1 MRFLTIVTTIL
12 LVACGGGGGSTPA
25 PPPAPPPAPTV
36 SFNAEPLS
44 VLVSNNTTLTWS
56 STNASSCSASGAW
69 EGSKA
74 TSGSEEFTINNTGDN
89 TFTLACTGSGGTVSA
104 NVTVEGYQETSG
116 VVVDG
121 YLTGADVFIDQ
132 NDNFMADEGESTGSS
147 DNAGNFTL
155 KRTAGNYVSVGGKD
169 FDTQNPFDNLLLVQ
183 KPVTELDFRTIT
195 PVTSVAAFLTD
206 ASQVHSILGI
216 DESIDIYQF
225 DPVANKGD
233 GGVNDYLYEKGNQ
246 LTSWLMPSIHC
257 DNEKGT
263 TETSQDFFASIAEE
277 LDKVFTE
284 TAEQVDIEDKS
295 FIEQVLDNALSKKT
309 VELDEANKAQ
319 CGHCLSLTTASHS
332 GKSIRCFYQCH
343 LQLCDHNPGDR
354 LASHSSWYSL
364 RGNPSIL

>member
-1 MRFLTIVTTIL
+1 MKNLGRAFFTISTV
-12 LVACGGGGGSTPA
+12 LVLASCGGGGGGGSTPT
-25 PPPAPPPAPTV
+25 PPPTPPPAPTV
-36 SFNAEPLS
+36 SFSADPLS
-44 VLVSNNTTLTWS
+44 VLVSNATTLTWS

-89 TFTLACTGSGGTVSA
+89 TFTLACTGSGGTRSA
-104 NVTVEGYQETSG
+104 SVTVEGYQETSG

-121 YLTGADVFIDQ
+121 YLTGANVFIDQ
-132 NDNFMADEGESTGSS
+132 NDNFIADEGESTGSS
-147 DNAGNFTL
+147 DDAGNFTL
-155 KRTAGNYVSVGGKD
+155 KRTAGNFVSVGGKD

-183 KPVTELDFRTIT
+183 KPVSELDFRAIT

-246 LTSWLMPSIHC
+246 LTVLAYAIQSIVN
-257 DNEKGT
+257 NEKST

-284 TAEQVDIEDKS
+284 TAEQVEIEDKS
-295 FIEQVLDNALSKKT
+295 L
-309 VELDEANKAQ
+309 
-319 CGHCLSLTTASHS
+319 
-332 GKSIRCFYQCH
+332 
-343 LQLCDHNPGDR
+343 
-354 LASHSSWYSL
+354 
-364 RGNPSIL
+364 